1 MVFKLHH
8 EIWVEMKQSDPGLRR
23 NVVLWGLEVG
33 GQWTMGR
40 ERGELSRQR
49 QQHIQTPRAGWAH
62 HLKELYSV
70 LCHWSSWEPWGEQ
83 VSVVTRSQSCPAAMW
98 TAPSRAVQ
106 PARREDE
113 AESWWRPRFPTEDQD
128 QAGEGK
134 LEDSRRPLIAAPVG
148 RAAGPEP

>member
-1 MVFKLHH
+1 M
-8 EIWVEMKQSDPGLRR
+8 SR
-23 NVVLWGLEVG
+23 NEAEWSWPQEECGPLGIGG

-40 ERGELSRQR
+40 EREELSRQR

-83 VSVVTRSQSCPAAMW
+83 ASVVTRSQSYPAAMW

-106 PARREDE
+106 WARREDE
-113 AESWWRPRFPTEDQD
+113 AESWWRLRFPTEDQD
-128 QAGEGK
+128 QAREGK